1 MKQWLN
7 HSFRFSPVL
16 MSRIWIDLANSP
28 HVPFFRALVPEFVA
42 RGHEVLVTARE
53 FAQTLELAEE
63 AGVSKGFVKESE
75 HYDVPVARVKVDKV
89 LEVLS
94 KHHGRP
100 ITIADVKDLKVI

>member
-1 MKQWLN
+1 M
-7 HSFRFSPVL
+7 
-16 MSRIWIDLANSP
+16 
-28 HVPFFRALVPEFVA
+28 
-42 RGHEVLVTARE
+42 
-53 FAQTLELAEE
+53 AQQKLTIAEWRRSTGLQTWELAEE